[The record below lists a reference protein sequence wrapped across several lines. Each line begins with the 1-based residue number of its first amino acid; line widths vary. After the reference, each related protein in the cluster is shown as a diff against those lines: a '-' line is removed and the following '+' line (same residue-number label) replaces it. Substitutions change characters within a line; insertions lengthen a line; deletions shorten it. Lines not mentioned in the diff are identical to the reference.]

1 MLKKVVYAG
10 TRCGSFALAAEALR
24 ELADGEVPV
33 KQVERRTQQIG
44 TERGAAAA
52 FEALPLVERK
62 TAPRGVSAP
71 PIAVVQ
77 MDGGRLPIRART
89 PPARPKTPAVA
100 APTSRKKRG
109 EH

>member
-1 MLKKVVYAG
+1 M
-10 TRCGSFALAAEALR
+10 
-24 ELADGEVPV
+24 ADVEVPV

-44 TERGAAAA
+44 TERCAERGAAAAA